1 MNALSRRAPFKLT
14 DQQWTS
20 LSHPLGLPTAA
31 RAELQSTI
39 DIFQKFRDSSAE
51 QLPARTMKKQLNAI
65 SKDCDK
71 LLRRLKGLD
80 RRALR
85 AMIGDFDASSSTR
98 ARDGLDKFVD
108 RQEQILAL
116 KRWCDLTVKRAGT
129 DKAGPAAQA
138 ANLEWLVRGLGGVLA
153 RHKSLPLR
161 KTKPI
166 ISFVEEACQIAHPN
180 IGSGSIDEAMKS
192 AMRANRTPAT
202 IAG

>member
-1 MNALSRRAPFKLT
+1 MSALSRRAPFKLT

-39 DIFQKFRDSSAE
+39 DIFRKFSDSSAE
-51 QLPARTMKKQLNAI
+51 QLPARKMKKQLNDI

-71 LLRRLKGLD
+71 LLRRLKGID
-80 RRALR
+80 RRAVR
-85 AMIGDFDASSSTR
+85 AMIGHGDASSPTR
-98 ARDGLDKFVD
+98 ARDGLDKLVD

-116 KRWCDLTVKRAGT
+116 RKWCDLTVKREGT
-129 DKAGPAAQA
+129 DKAGPEA

-161 KTKPI
+161 RTRMI

-180 IGSGSIDEAMKS
+180 IGSSSIDEAMKS
-192 AMRANRTPAT
+192 VMSANRTSA
-202 IAG
+202 A